1 MSGWKSKHKNGE
13 GYAMKKIAFILVFVM
28 LVPLCASCGKTIAD
42 ENNCWFEIQHL
53 TSNPTLLS
61 PPCEVQFNAG
71 SSAKPKSWDWKFS
84 DGGTATGQN
93 PKHTFEKEGSYSA
106 TMTATY
112 EDGSNATLMMTGI
125 DIYKGLVQY
134 KRDDFSLE
142 YRIIKPDKNES
153 ISAPYIKFSVSYPT
167 NGWVGMMIIP
177 LDQKNI
183 IDKVQPLISGID
195 FYGGL
200 KDDKSKET
208 VVTDGYFTNKSLGSD
223 IDKGGKNSIL
233 TKDSFEIFGTNKV
246 TVLDFSR
253 LLDTGD
259 KCDVKLEKCETYRII
274 LMASKD
280 LETNLYSNPFKSTEL
295 VVKL

>member
-1 MSGWKSKHKNGE
+1 
-13 GYAMKKIAFILVFVM
+13 MKKIAFILVFTM

-71 SSAKPKSWDWKFS
+71 SSAKPKSWDWEFS

-93 PKHTFEKEGSYSA
+93 PKHIFEKEGSYSA

-112 EDGSNATLMMTGI
+112 EDGSNATLTMTNI

-134 KRDDFSLE
+134 KKDDFSVE
-142 YRIIKPDKNES
+142 YRIITPDKNET
-153 ISAPYIKFSVSYPT
+153 ISAPYIKFSISYPT
-167 NGWVGMMIIP
+167 NGWVGMTIVP
-177 LDQKNI
+177 ADQKNMHI
-183 IDKVQPLISGID
+183 KWPISNPEHSNAD
-195 FYGGL
+195 FYAGL
-200 KDDKSKET
+200 KNDKTKET
-208 VVTDGYFTNKSLGSD
+208 VITDGYYDEEDSRTSD
-223 IDKGGKNSIL
+223 KNSTL
-233 TKDSFEIFGTNKV
+233 SKDSFEIFGINKV

-259 KCDVKLEKCETYRII
+259 KNDVKLKKGKAYRII
-274 LMASKD
+274 LMASGD
-280 LETNLYSNPFKSTEL
+280 LETNLYSRPFKTTEL
-295 VVKL
+295 IIKL

>member
-1 MSGWKSKHKNGE
+1 
-13 GYAMKKIAFILVFVM
+13 MKKIAFILVFTM

-42 ENNCWFEIQHL
+42 ENNCWFKIQHL

-93 PKHTFEKEGSYSA
+93 PKHIFEKEGSYSA

-112 EDGSNATLMMTGI
+112 EDGSNATLTMTNI

-134 KRDDFSLE
+134 KKDDFSLE
-142 YRIIKPDKNES
+142 YRIITPDKNES
-153 ISAPYIKFSVSYPT
+153 ISAPYIKFSISYPT
-167 NGWVGMMIIP
+167 NGMITMKI
-177 LDQKNI
+177 LSADQKNMQGA
-183 IDKVQPLISGID
+183 DVYS
-195 FYGGL
+195 GL
-200 KDDKSKET
+200 KNDKNKETGLFDCFYQADKS
-208 VVTDGYFTNKSLGSD
+208 SISD
-223 IDKGGKNSIL
+223 VQGGGQESFL
-233 TKDSFEIFGTNKV
+233 TKDSFEIFGINKV

-259 KCDVKLEKCETYRII
+259 KCDVQLEEGKTYRFI
-274 LMASKD
+274 
-280 LETNLYSNPFKSTEL
+280 LETSGSGDDDIFSEPIKTTEL
-295 VVKL
+295 IIKL

>member
-112 EDGSNATLMMTGI
+112 EDGSKKSFEMTSIEIFDGLI
-125 DIYKGLVQY
+125 EYTQEHFALKIQYEKQNGVPIPAKITASYPIKGNISVLAISEEDKQSIPTESNSNDYQLISDVF
-134 KRDDFSLE
+134 FSINGLKNWCIHEKKSYLSMKAEINPNSDKQAIVE
-142 YRIIKPDKNES
+142 YICKPNLNDKN
-153 ISAPYIKFSVSYPT
+153 
-167 NGWVGMMIIP
+167 N
-177 LDQKNI
+177 
-183 IDKVQPLISGID
+183 LI
-195 FYGGL
+195 
-200 KDDKSKET
+200 
-208 VVTDGYFTNKSLGSD
+208 
-223 IDKGGKNSIL
+223 
-233 TKDSFEIFGTNKV
+233 
-246 TVLDFSR
+246 
-253 LLDTGD
+253 
-259 KCDVKLEKCETYRII
+259 LEKGKTYSFRLEVSENNYSDDNKEVPFSKSII
-274 LMASKD
+274 
-280 LETNLYSNPFKSTEL
+280 NSTEIT
-295 VVKL
+295 VKI

>member
-1 MSGWKSKHKNGE
+1 
-13 GYAMKKIAFILVFVM
+13 
-28 LVPLCASCGKTIAD
+28 
-42 ENNCWFEIQHL
+42 
-53 TSNPTLLS
+53 
-61 PPCEVQFNAG
+61 
-71 SSAKPKSWDWKFS
+71 
-84 DGGTATGQN
+84 
-93 PKHTFEKEGSYSA
+93 
-106 TMTATY
+106 MTATY
-112 EDGSNATLMMTGI
+112 EDGSNATLTMTNI

-259 KCDVKLEKCETYRII
+259 KCDVKLEKGETYRII

>member
-1 MSGWKSKHKNGE
+1 
-13 GYAMKKIAFILVFVM
+13 MKKIAFILVFTM

-93 PKHTFEKEGSYSA
+93 PKHIFEKEGSYSA

-112 EDGSNATLMMTGI
+112 EDGSNATLTMTNI

-134 KRDDFSLE
+134 KKDDFSLE
-142 YRIIKPDKNES
+142 YRIIKPDKNET
-153 ISAPYIKFSVSYPT
+153 ISAPYIKFSISYPT
-167 NGWVGMMIIP
+167 NGMITMKI
-177 LDQKNI
+177 LSADQKNMQGA
-183 IDKVQPLISGID
+183 DVYS
-195 FYGGL
+195 GL
-200 KDDKSKET
+200 KNDKNKETGLFDCFYQADKS
-208 VVTDGYFTNKSLGSD
+208 SISD
-223 IDKGGKNSIL
+223 VQGGGQESFL
-233 TKDSFEIFGTNKV
+233 TKDSFEIFGINKV

-259 KCDVKLEKCETYRII
+259 KCDVQLEEGKTYRFI
-274 LMASKD
+274 
-280 LETNLYSNPFKSTEL
+280 LETSGSGDDDIFSEPIKTTEL
-295 VVKL
+295 IIKL